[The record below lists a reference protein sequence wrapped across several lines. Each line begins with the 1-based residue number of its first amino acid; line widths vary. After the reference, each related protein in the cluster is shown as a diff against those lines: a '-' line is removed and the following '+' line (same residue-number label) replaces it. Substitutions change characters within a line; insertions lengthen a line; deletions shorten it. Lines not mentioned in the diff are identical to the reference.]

1 MKELNITIDE
11 LELKE
16 NDLLCEICKPTDY
29 GKCPSVNDLLE
40 LEEPTKE
47 LGKVVYA
54 LNVLRSLKES
64 IEYNNSLNINTEE

>member
-1 MKELNITIDE
+1 MEELNITIGE

-16 NDLLCEICKPTDY
+16 NDLHCEICKPTDY